1 MSNAMSEPGGS
12 GSPSRVTILALYP
25 LTRPARMSLS
35 TLARRSG
42 VHPEMLHRLVALGL
56 LDPIRGSRGG
66 ELWFGLDAPAS
77 VARIQRLRMGLGLN
91 YAAVGVVLDL
101 LERIHELETR
111 SDQSARRSDRPW
123 NSIG

>member
-1 MSNAMSEPGGS
+1 MSNATSEPSGS
-12 GSPSRVTILALYP
+12 GSRSRTTILARYP
-25 LTRPARMSLS
+25 LSRPARMSLS

-42 VHPEMLHRLVALGL
+42 VHPELLHRFVALGL
-56 LDPIRGSRGG
+56 LDATRGSRG
-66 ELWFGLDAPAS
+66 ELWFGPDAPGS

-101 LERIHELETR
+101 LDRIHELETR

-123 NSIG
+123 TSIG